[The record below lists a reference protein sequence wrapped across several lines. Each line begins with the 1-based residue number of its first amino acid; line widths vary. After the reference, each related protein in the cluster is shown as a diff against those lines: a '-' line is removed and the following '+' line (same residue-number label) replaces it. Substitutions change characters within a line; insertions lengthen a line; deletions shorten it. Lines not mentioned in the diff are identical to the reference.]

1 MLERLRSKSFLTG
14 VAVASAVVLL
24 VVALLPIAKL
34 ASQSRTSTPGQAKGN
49 TTTGTYP
56 KAQRNLPPSSSV
68 SAIWFDS
75 TVLVTWKA
83 MAGATGYQLTL
94 IRLTDMAI
102 MQQKKVPA
110 SQLAF
115 DAQGIWPNEPYQ
127 VAVQP
132 VLQGG
137 TLGKAE
143 YSPAGQAA
151 RISQS
156 TYNGFLDTEN
166 VASGQLDTNLWDV
179 RLGQNNPP
187 NQGGTF
193 VNNQMHYHIE
203 AGDLTGDQAFTSMRA
218 RVPFNFSGG
227 RILTVHGE
235 VDLKG
240 DFHNWFAATLSAQAI
255 GADQMA
261 DLVDRGV
268 SPRATPMLELFND
281 QNGVHLFEMLPT
293 FAVEFGSPFKG
304 GYHTNNVRDDIV
316 WKVSTGHVKVTIDGE
331 VAFDVSLEQPLP
343 FTTGYLELMAE
354 DYPGS
359 SGGLVPPTACDAVM
373 ADCNMWHL
381 DDWGFD
387 ASRGQRQ
394 PTIAVYFP
402 QGCGPAPS
410 REHTVVN
417 FATCGQLDNSGGY
430 GFLSA
435 RGQTASTTFTL
446 PASFTPGQATG
457 AGLAFDV
464 KGLTDP
470 NRLTLSL
477 NGGAFIP
484 FGYLVSRTNSWQSY
498 RVVLD
503 PSRLKAGTNM
513 VTFRDAHQGAYDTPQ
528 IANLELETLASTP
541 YSPPQVP

>member
-1 MLERLRSKSFLTG
+1 
-14 VAVASAVVLL
+14 
-24 VVALLPIAKL
+24 
-34 ASQSRTSTPGQAKGN
+34 
-49 TTTGTYP
+49 
-56 KAQRNLPPSSSV
+56 
-68 SAIWFDS
+68 
-75 TVLVTWKA
+75 
-83 MAGATGYQLTL
+83 
-94 IRLTDMAI
+94 
-102 MQQKKVPA
+102 
-110 SQLAF
+110 
-115 DAQGIWPNEPYQ
+115 
-127 VAVQP
+127 
-132 VLQGG
+132 
-137 TLGKAE
+137 
-143 YSPAGQAA
+143 
-151 RISQS
+151 
-156 TYNGFLDTEN
+156 
-166 VASGQLDTNLWDV
+166 
-179 RLGQNNPP
+179 
-187 NQGGTF
+187 
-193 VNNQMHYHIE
+193 
-203 AGDLTGDQAFTSMRA
+203 
-218 RVPFNFSGG
+218 
-227 RILTVHGE
+227 
-235 VDLKG
+235 
-240 DFHNWFAATLSAQAI
+240 
-255 GADQMA
+255 
-261 DLVDRGV
+261 
-268 SPRATPMLELFND
+268 
-281 QNGVHLFEMLPT
+281 
-293 FAVEFGSPFKG
+293 
-304 GYHTNNVRDDIV
+304 
-316 WKVSTGHVKVTIDGE
+316 
-331 VAFDVSLEQPLP
+331 
-343 FTTGYLELMAE
+343 
-354 DYPGS
+354 
-359 SGGLVPPTACDAVM
+359 VM

-503 PSRLKAGTNM
+503 PSHLKAGTNM

-541 YSPPQVP
+541 YSPPQVPPEPAPIGTWMQG